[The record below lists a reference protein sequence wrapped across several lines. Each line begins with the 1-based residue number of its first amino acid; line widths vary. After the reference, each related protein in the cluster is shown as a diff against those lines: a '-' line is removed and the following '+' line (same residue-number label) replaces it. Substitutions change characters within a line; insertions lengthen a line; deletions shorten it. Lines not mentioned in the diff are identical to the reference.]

1 MPREYPASKTGT
13 LDIGSHVLG
22 DNFEAQLDAFIA
34 KTTEKA
40 EKVIRLAILN
50 MYGEIIETS
59 PVDSGLFRANHQLG
73 LGSVPAGTLIA
84 DKPEGKY
91 PRGLLY
97 NYAAE
102 NAQQRTKLDN
112 YKLST
117 VAYICNN
124 LSYSIPL
131 EYGHSTLAP
140 TGVYRKAALRMNHF
154 LSTAAASVKG

>member
-1 MPREYPASKTGT
+1 MPREYPGA
-13 LDIGSHVLG
+13 IGGSISSGHVLG
-22 DNFEAQLDAFIA
+22 DNFEVQLDAFIA

-40 EKVIRLAILN
+40 EKIIRLAILN

-73 LGSVPAGTLIA
+73 MGSAPTGTLIA

-91 PRGLLY
+91 PRGILY

-102 NAQQRTKLDN
+102 NAQQKSKLDN

-124 LSYSIPL
+124 LSYAIPI
-131 EYGHSTLAP
+131 EYGHSEAQAP
-140 TGVYRKAALRMNHF
+140 AGVYRKAALRFNTF
-154 LSTAAASVKG
+154 LSNAAASVK